1 MKGDGAM
8 LAYTKILKKGVASC
22 QLTKLY
28 RRLLE

>member
-1 MKGDGAM
+1 M
-8 LAYTKILKKGVASC
+8 LAYARIWMKGVASC